1 MKKLSCQI
9 TNTFCLLGSSRE
21 ANCFKSN
28 SFYRL
33 SDVGFIVSQVR
44 ISFTLVSES
53 LVSYF
58 FFLFHACDIWSGMLV
73 LRKHTGVL
81 CEVKLLLLLWMSLH
95 SELGQGQDLRIQCMS
110 ITLLGDAGL
119 QLLESWKALVMPKH
133 CRQSL
138 IDFVFIPRS
147 KSQSIKRQSLR
158 GTFRMT

>member
-9 TNTFCLLGSSRE
+9 TSTFCLLGSSRE

-58 FFLFHACDIWSGMLV
+58 FFLFHACDI
-73 LRKHTGVL
+73 
-81 CEVKLLLLLWMSLH
+81 
-95 SELGQGQDLRIQCMS
+95 
-110 ITLLGDAGL
+110 
-119 QLLESWKALVMPKH
+119 
-133 CRQSL
+133 
-138 IDFVFIPRS
+138 
-147 KSQSIKRQSLR
+147 
-158 GTFRMT
+158 